1 MKPSRAPLLCATL
14 THPISAVLER
24 SLCSN
29 PLYRLRRLASAHELL
44 FFRNATACIRCGSL
58 RLKNLSPL
66 AKSKFESLFSMRD
79 PNVGG
84 RPLLGRG
91 EPGF

>member
-1 MKPSRAPLLCATL
+1 MKPSGAPSFAPPS
-14 THPISAVLER
+14 HIQFPQFWSAHFVQTR
-24 SLCSN
+24 FTAYGGS
-29 PLYRLRRLASAHELL
+29 LRRTSFF
-44 FFRNATACIRCGSL
+44 FFRNATARIRCGSL